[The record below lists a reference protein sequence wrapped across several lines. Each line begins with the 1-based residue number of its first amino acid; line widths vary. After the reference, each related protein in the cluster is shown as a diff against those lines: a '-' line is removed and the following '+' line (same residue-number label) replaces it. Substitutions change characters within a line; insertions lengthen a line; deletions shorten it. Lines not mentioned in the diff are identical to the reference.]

1 MPLSPPGPLVGSQLQ
16 LTTIYYIY
24 IPNMVINCLSTGER
38 SLRTDNGDDDGDSP
52 PHKGAICH
60 SDVILKF

>member
-1 MPLSPPGPLVGSQLQ
+1 
-16 LTTIYYIY
+16 
-24 IPNMVINCLSTGER
+24 MVINCLSTGER